1 MSRPLCGDIDPA
13 QAPRCGCHSRVVF
26 ELCDRIERGLTR
38 RSVLQGIAGSFAG
51 AALGLAH
58 PVFAQA
64 AERPIV
70 LRKARI
76 FDGKSVTLIEGRD
89 VLVVGNTIKELLPQG
104 QEVADARSIDC
115 TGKVIMPGLIDAHWH
130 ATLAAVSLMTAL
142 QVDVAYIY
150 LLAAQ
155 EAERTILRGFTT
167 VRDVGGPAFA
177 LKRAID
183 ENRIPG
189 PRIYPCGAMISQTSG
204 HGDFRQPNEMPG
216 WSRCALSAAEVTG
229 VAAIA
234 DGVPEVLKKT
244 REQLLQGA
252 SQIKI
257 MAGGGITSYFD
268 PIDSLQYTP
277 DEMRA
282 AVDATSD
289 WGTYVCAHVYTAAGI
304 QRAISC
310 GVKSIEHGQLA
321 DEETVRR
328 MADSGT
334 WWSIQPFIGDKFVS
348 PAWTAEQ
355 HAQWKQVSDGTDRA
369 YLMGKKHNVNMAFGT
384 DILLSPDGTAMQGKH
399 LTNLAR
405 WYDNA
410 DVLRQATSRNA
421 ALLALA
427 GPRNPYKRALG
438 VIEPGAFADL
448 LLVDG
453 NPLDNLALIADPE
466 KSFKLIMKDGRIYK
480 NALSA

>member
-1 MSRPLCGDIDPA
+1 MSRPHI
-13 QAPRCGCHSRVVF
+13 
-26 ELCDRIERGLTR
+26 
-38 RSVLQGIAGSFAG
+38 
-51 AALGLAH
+51 
-58 PVFAQA
+58 
-64 AERPIV
+64 ERPIV

-76 FDGKSVTLIEGRD
+76 FNGASATLIEGRD
-89 VLVVGNTIKELLPQG
+89 VLVVGNIIKDLLPQG
-104 QEVADARSIDC
+104 QAVADARAIDC
-115 TGKVIMPGLIDAHWH
+115 AGKVIMPGLIDAHWH
-130 ATLAAVSLMTAL
+130 STLAAVPLMTAL
-142 QVDVAYIY
+142 RVDVSYIY

-167 VRDVGGPAFA
+167 VRDVGGPSFA

-189 PRIYPCGAMISQTSG
+189 PRIYPSGAMISQTSG

-216 WSRCALSAAEVTG
+216 WSGCALGAVEVAG

-282 AVDATSD
+282 AVAAASD
-289 WGTYVCAHVYTAAGI
+289 WGTYVCAHVYTSAGI
-304 QRAISC
+304 QRALSC
-310 GVKSIEHGQLA
+310 GVKCIEHGQLT

-328 MADSGT
+328 MAASGT
-334 WWSIQPFIGDKFVS
+334 WWSLQPFISDEFNN

-355 HAQWKQVSDGTDRA
+355 RAQYQKVSDGTERA
-369 YLMGKKHNVNMAFGT
+369 YVLGKKYDVNMAFGT
-384 DILLSPDGTAMQGKH
+384 DILMTPEGTVRQGKH
-399 LTNLAR
+399 LTNLSR
-405 WYDNA
+405 WFDNG
-410 DVLRQATSRNA
+410 DVLRQATIRNA
-421 ALLALA
+421 SLLALS
-427 GPRNPYKRALG
+427 GPRNPYRGSLG
-438 VIEPGAFADL
+438 VIEPGALADL

-453 NPLDNLALIADPE
+453 NPLDNLAMIADPD
-466 KSFKLIMKDGRIYK
+466 KSFKLVMKDGRIYK
-480 NALSA
+480 DTLSA